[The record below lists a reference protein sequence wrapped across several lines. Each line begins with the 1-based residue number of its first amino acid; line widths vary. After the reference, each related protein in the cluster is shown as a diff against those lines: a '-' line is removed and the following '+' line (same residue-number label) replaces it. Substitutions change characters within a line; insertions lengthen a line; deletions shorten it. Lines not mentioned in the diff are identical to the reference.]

1 MRART
6 MTGVTASVADDG
18 HEQNRNDSEDED
30 TADVHEVCDAQ
41 RQKWVLQNF
50 IIPLKAC
57 YQLPSRF
64 EFWQRRRQTTTCK
77 EALYC

>member
-30 TADVHEVCDAQ
+30 TADVDEVCDAQ

-57 YQLPSRF
+57 YNCPVIHIYSGCILDTVHTSRH
-64 EFWQRRRQTTTCK
+64 
-77 EALYC
+77 